1 MNIYLY
7 VKQCQHCGLRYFGKT
22 INADIEKY
30 LGSGKYWLNHIKS
43 HGTNFVITEKV
54 WYFNNQQDATEF
66 ALEFSKQNQIVESSQ
81 WANLIPEDGMDGNSK
96 QVITEELRR
105 KFQKANTGS
114 KNPMFGTF
122 WINNGRENRKVRKE
136 SDIPLGWTKGRYFD
150 EEGRKKF
157 VSRSKVGKN
166 NPAYDPTILHWIN
179 LDTGEEVLAPKYDF
193 CEMKNLNGR
202 KIRAVVQGKLQEH
215 QGWCVKLS

>member
-22 INADIEKY
+22 INSDIGKY

-43 HGTNFVITEKV
+43 HGTHFVSTEKI
-54 WYFNNQQDATEF
+54 WHFSNQQDATDF
-66 ALEFSKQNQIVESSQ
+66 ALSFSKQNQIVESSD
-81 WANLIPEDGMDGNSK
+81 WANLVPEDGMDGNSK
-96 QVITEELRR
+96 HVITEVLRN
-105 KFQKANTGS
+105 KFRKANTGAN
-114 KNPMFGTF
+114 NPMFGTV
-122 WINNGRENRKVRKE
+122 WINNGTHNQKIRKE

-150 EEGRKKF
+150 QESRKKF

-166 NPAYDPTILHWIN
+166 NPAYDSTILHWIN

-193 CEMKNLNGR
+193 CEMKNLNSR
-202 KIRAVVQGKLQEH
+202 KIRAVVQGKLREH
-215 QGWCVKLS
+215 QGWCLKLS